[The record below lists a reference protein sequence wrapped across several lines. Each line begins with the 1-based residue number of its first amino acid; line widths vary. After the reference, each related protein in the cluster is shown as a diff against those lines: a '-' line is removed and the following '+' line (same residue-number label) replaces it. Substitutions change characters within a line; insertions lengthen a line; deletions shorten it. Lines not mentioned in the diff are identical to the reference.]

1 MVNEHISILNKEIE
15 SLIRQVELPPAEAI
29 EWRAAYEEVKE
40 NLDKQMNT
48 NDNSIIPEDEIEAL
62 SKKRQKLEHKLK
74 DNTNN
79 LKECTHSMEKMN
91 EEQNKI
97 KADKALSKEK
107 QKLEHEL
114 KDSTN
119 NLKEYTH
126 SMEKMNEELNKIKA
140 DKYRAV
146 QVMELKIGELETSQK
161 DLLKEISLFESGMD

>member
-15 SLIRQVELPPAEAI
+15 SLKRQVELPSAEAI

-40 NLDKQMNT
+40 NLDKIMDT

-62 SKKRQKLEHKLK
+62 SKKKQKLEHKLK
-74 DNTNN
+74 DN
-79 LKECTHSMEKMN
+79 
-91 EEQNKI
+91 
-97 KADKALSKEK
+97 
-107 QKLEHEL
+107 
-114 KDSTN
+114 TN

-161 DLLKEISLFESGMD
+161 DLLKEISLFESGME

>member
-40 NLDKQMNT
+40 NLDKIMDT

-62 SKKRQKLEHKLK
+62 SKKKQKLEHKLK

-79 LKECTHSMEKMN
+79 LKE
-91 EEQNKI
+91 
-97 KADKALSKEK
+97 
-107 QKLEHEL
+107 
-114 KDSTN
+114 
-119 NLKEYTH
+119 YTH
-126 SMEKMNEELNKIKA
+126 RINEELNKIKA

-146 QVMELKIGELETSQK
+146 QVMELKISELETSQK
-161 DLLKEISLFESGMD
+161 ELLKEISLFESGME

>member
-40 NLDKQMNT
+40 NLDKIMDT

-62 SKKRQKLEHKLK
+62 SKKKQKLEHKLK

-79 LKECTHSMEKMN
+79 LKE
-91 EEQNKI
+91 
-97 KADKALSKEK
+97 
-107 QKLEHEL
+107 
-114 KDSTN
+114 
-119 NLKEYTH
+119 YTH
-126 SMEKMNEELNKIKA
+126 RINEELNKIKA

-161 DLLKEISLFESGMD
+161 DLLKEVSLFESGMD